1 MEGEAYIK
9 DQAAFCKELAIR
21 LEEKIRRTE
30 FFNFRCG
37 RTPLR
42 EETRRLRRELLELEK
57 MME

>member
-42 EETRRLRRELLELEK
+42 EETRRLRLLELEK